1 MSRKRPNKP
10 SAVPVPRHTPPR
22 EPCGRW
28 QTQPLTLQRAES
40 VRALA
45 HAALEEQLGPQ
56 LAHLQSTSHVT
67 AEKLER
73 LVQDCVRGVGQVL
86 LGKLLESEAWR
97 AQSQEIARAACPTC
111 GQMSPRARDAQNQ
124 PLCDTMT
131 LETLVGPVPWGEP
144 LYVCPTCRRAFSPCT
159 RAV

>member
-1 MSRKRPNKP
+1 MSRKRPSKT
-10 SAVPVPRHTPPR
+10 SAAPVPCPTPPR
-22 EPCGRW
+22 ESHGRW
-28 QTQPLTLQRAES
+28 PTQPLTPQRAES

-45 HAALEEQLGPQ
+45 HAALDEQLGPQ

-73 LVQDCVRGVGQVL
+73 LVQDCVRGVGRVM

-97 AQSQEIARAACPTC
+97 APSQEIARAACPTC
-111 GQMSPRARDAQNQ
+111 GQMSPRARDAQDQ
-124 PLCDTMT
+124 PLCDSMT

-144 LYVCPTCRRAFSPCT
+144 LYACPTCRRVFSPST